1 MKGDNQMFS
10 NDAPIMSMM
19 KKKMGWLSQRQSV
32 LAQNVANA
40 DSPNYVGSDLKPF
53 TFREEI
59 GKVQARIPV
68 SVTSENHI
76 EGPRNANDA
85 FESNELRKRY
95 ETSPDGNGV
104 NLEEQLIK
112 VGETQMDHELVTQL
126 YAKYHNMFKIAI
138 GRGR

>member
-1 MKGDNQMFS
+1 MFS

-59 GKVQARIPV
+59 GKVQ
-68 SVTSENHI
+68 
-76 EGPRNANDA
+76 G
-85 FESNELRKRY
+85 LRSLP
-95 ETSPDGNGV
+95 T
-104 NLEEQLIK
+104 
-112 VGETQMDHELVTQL
+112 
-126 YAKYHNMFKIAI
+126 
-138 GRGR
+138 